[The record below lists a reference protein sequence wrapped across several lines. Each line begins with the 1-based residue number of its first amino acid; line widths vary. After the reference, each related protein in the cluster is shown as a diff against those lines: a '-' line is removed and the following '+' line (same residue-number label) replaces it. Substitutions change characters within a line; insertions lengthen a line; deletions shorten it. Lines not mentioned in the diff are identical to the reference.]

1 MKTTA
6 KIIIYLSISVLVG
19 LIVTQFFIVKNSLE
33 IEYENREIIKEI
45 KELENKNFKTEV
57 TLALTKVRDK
67 LISVNKEKSNIYLD
81 PVKQIQ
87 SNYFVVSFYDTIPK
101 EFLKQLIEEE
111 FISFYID
118 KSYQIGIYDCF
129 TDSIIFDEF
138 TTDSAT
144 KFPFKW
150 EHDGYYFGV
159 YFTDLK
165 KIEAVKSSSLPYM
178 LMLATFVILI
188 TGLFSFY
195 LANGILKQ
203 KKISKITYDFINNM
217 THELKTPISTI
228 SLSTDVLLNS
238 EETTKNERL
247 NRYLS
252 IIKTENKRLENQ
264 VERVLQIA
272 KLDRDVIKLK
282 FETIQLHKVIETCI
296 NTFSV
301 PVQERNGEIILHLNA
316 SNTHIEGDIIHIT
329 NIIYNLLDNASKYS
343 PNKPKITITT
353 VNINGNIELRIT
365 DNGIGIT
372 KEDIKQIFE
381 KFYRVS
387 TGDVHNVKGFG
398 LGLYYVKQMM
408 EKHGGEINIE
418 SKIGEGSTFILT
430 FPIAKN

>member
-6 KIIIYLSISVLVG
+6 KIIIILSISVLVG
-19 LIVTQFFIVKNSLE
+19 LIFTQFFIVKNSLE
-33 IEYENREIIKEI
+33 IEHENREIVEEI
-45 KELENKNFKTEV
+45 KQLEYKNFHTEV

-67 LISVNKEKSNIYLD
+67 LISINKEKSNIYLD

-87 SNYFVVSFYDTIPK
+87 PNYFVVSFYDTIPK
-101 EFLKQLIEEE
+101 DFLKQLIEEE
-111 FISFYID
+111 FLSFYID
-118 KSYQIGIYDCF
+118 NSYQIGIYDCF

-138 TTDSAT
+138 TTGNT
-144 KFPFKW
+144 NKFPLKW

-159 YFTDLK
+159 YFSDLRKEEPIK
-165 KIEAVKSSSLPYM
+165 KSSLPYM

-188 TGLFSFY
+188 AGLFSFY

-247 NRYLS
+247 GRYLS

-282 FETIQLHKVIETCI
+282 FEKIDIHEVIHTCI

-301 PVQERNGEIILHLNA
+301 PVQDRNGQIISHLNA
-316 SNTHIEGDIIHIT
+316 SKTHIEGDIIHIT
-329 NIIYNLLDNASKYS
+329 NIIYNLFDNANKYS

-353 VNINGNIELRIT
+353 MNTLSEIELRIT
-365 DNGIGIT
+365 DNGIGIK
-372 KEDIKQIFE
+372 KEDTKQIFE

-408 EKHGGEINIE
+408 EKHGGEIEIE
-418 SKIGEGSTFILT
+418 SKIGKGSTFILI
-430 FPIAKN
+430 FPVSKN

>member
-6 KIIIYLSISVLVG
+6 KIIIILSISVLVG
-19 LIVTQFFIVKNSLE
+19 LIFTQFFIVKNSLE
-33 IEYENREIIKEI
+33 IEHENREIVEEI
-45 KELENKNFKTEV
+45 KQLEYKNFHTEV

-67 LISVNKEKSNIYLD
+67 LISINKEKSNIYLD

-87 SNYFVVSFYDTIPK
+87 PNYFVVSFYDTIPK
-101 EFLKQLIEEE
+101 DFLKQLIEEE
-111 FISFYID
+111 FLSFYID
-118 KSYQIGIYDCF
+118 NSYQIGIYDCF

-138 TTDSAT
+138 TTGNT
-144 KFPFKW
+144 NKFPLKW

-159 YFTDLK
+159 YFSDLRKEEPIK
-165 KIEAVKSSSLPYM
+165 KSSLPYM

-188 TGLFSFY
+188 AGLFSFY

-247 NRYLS
+247 GRYLS

-282 FETIQLHKVIETCI
+282 FEKIDIHEVIHTCI

-301 PVQERNGEIILHLNA
+301 PVQDRNGQIISHLNA
-316 SNTHIEGDIIHIT
+316 SKTHIEGDIIHIT
-329 NIIYNLLDNASKYS
+329 NIIYNLFDNANKYS

-353 VNINGNIELRIT
+353 MNTLSEIELRIT
-365 DNGIGIT
+365 DNGIGIK
-372 KEDIKQIFE
+372 KEDTKQIFE

-408 EKHGGEINIE
+408 EKHGGEIEIE
-418 SKIGEGSTFILT
+418 SKIGKGSTFILT
-430 FPIAKN
+430 FPAPKN

>member
-6 KIIIYLSISVLVG
+6 KIIIILSISVLVG
-19 LIVTQFFIVKNSLE
+19 LIFTQFFIVKNSLE
-33 IEYENREIIKEI
+33 IEHENREIVEEI
-45 KELENKNFKTEV
+45 KQLEYKNFHTEV

-67 LISVNKEKSNIYLD
+67 LISINKEKSNIYLD

-87 SNYFVVSFYDTIPK
+87 PNYFVVSFYDTIPK
-101 EFLKQLIEEE
+101 DFLKQLIEEE
-111 FISFYID
+111 FLSFYID
-118 KSYQIGIYDCF
+118 NSYQIGIYDCF

-138 TTDSAT
+138 TTGNT
-144 KFPFKW
+144 NKFPLKW

-159 YFTDLK
+159 YFSDLRKEEPIK
-165 KIEAVKSSSLPYM
+165 KSSLPYM

-188 TGLFSFY
+188 AGLFSFY

-247 NRYLS
+247 GRYLS

-282 FETIQLHKVIETCI
+282 FEKIDIHEVIHTCI

-301 PVQERNGEIILHLNA
+301 PVQDRNGQIISHLNA
-316 SNTHIEGDIIHIT
+316 SKTHIEGDIIHIT
-329 NIIYNLLDNASKYS
+329 NIIYNLFDNANKYS

-353 VNINGNIELRIT
+353 MNTLSEIELRIT
-365 DNGIGIT
+365 DNGIGIK
-372 KEDIKQIFE
+372 KEDTKQIFE

-398 LGLYYVKQMM
+398 LGLYYVKQMT
-408 EKHGGEINIE
+408 EKHGGEIEVE
-418 SKIGEGSTFILT
+418 SKIGKGSTFILT
-430 FPIAKN
+430 FPVSKN

>member
-1 MKTTA
+1 M
-6 KIIIYLSISVLVG
+6 SI
-19 LIVTQFFIVKNSLE
+19 IVKNSLE
-33 IEYENREIIKEI
+33 IEHENREIVEEI
-45 KELENKNFKTEV
+45 KQLEYKNFHTEV

-67 LISVNKEKSNIYLD
+67 LISINKEKSNIYLD

-87 SNYFVVSFYDTIPK
+87 PNYFVVSFYDTIPK
-101 EFLKQLIEEE
+101 DFLKQLIEEE
-111 FISFYID
+111 FLSFYID
-118 KSYQIGIYDCF
+118 NSYQIGIYDCF

-138 TTDSAT
+138 TTGNT
-144 KFPFKW
+144 NKFPLKW

-159 YFTDLK
+159 YFSDLRKEEPIK
-165 KIEAVKSSSLPYM
+165 KSSLPYM

-188 TGLFSFY
+188 AGLFSFY

-247 NRYLS
+247 GRYLS

-282 FETIQLHKVIETCI
+282 FEKIDIHEVIHTCI

-301 PVQERNGEIILHLNA
+301 PVQDRNGQIISHLNA
-316 SNTHIEGDIIHIT
+316 SKTHIEGDIIHIT
-329 NIIYNLLDNASKYS
+329 NIIYNLFDNANKYS

-353 VNINGNIELRIT
+353 MNTLSEIELRIT
-365 DNGIGIT
+365 DNGIGIK
-372 KEDIKQIFE
+372 KEDTKQIFE

-408 EKHGGEINIE
+408 EKHGGEIEIE
-418 SKIGEGSTFILT
+418 SKIGKGSTFILI
-430 FPIAKN
+430 FPVSKN

>member
-6 KIIIYLSISVLVG
+6 KIIIILSISVLVG
-19 LIVTQFFIVKNSLE
+19 LIFTQFFIVKNSLE
-33 IEYENREIIKEI
+33 IEHENREIVEEI
-45 KELENKNFKTEV
+45 KQLEYKNFHTEV

-67 LISVNKEKSNIYLD
+67 LISINKEKSNIYLD

-87 SNYFVVSFYDTIPK
+87 PNYFVVSFYDTIPK
-101 EFLKQLIEEE
+101 DFLKQLIEEE
-111 FISFYID
+111 FLSFYID
-118 KSYQIGIYDCF
+118 NSYQIGIYDCF

-138 TTDSAT
+138 TTGNT
-144 KFPFKW
+144 NKFPLKW

-159 YFTDLK
+159 YFSDLRKEEPIK
-165 KIEAVKSSSLPYM
+165 KSSLPYM

-188 TGLFSFY
+188 AGLFSFY

-247 NRYLS
+247 GRYLS

-282 FETIQLHKVIETCI
+282 FEKIDIHEVIHTCI

-301 PVQERNGEIILHLNA
+301 PVQDRNGQIISHLNA
-316 SNTHIEGDIIHIT
+316 SKTHIEGDIIHIT
-329 NIIYNLLDNASKYS
+329 NIIYNLFDNANKYS

-353 VNINGNIELRIT
+353 MNTLFEIELRIT
-365 DNGIGIT
+365 DNGIGIK
-372 KEDIKQIFE
+372 KEDTKQIFE

-408 EKHGGEINIE
+408 EKHGGEIEIE
-418 SKIGEGSTFILT
+418 SKIGKGSTFILT
-430 FPIAKN
+430 FPVSKN

>member
-6 KIIIYLSISVLVG
+6 KIIIILSISVLVG
-19 LIVTQFFIVKNSLE
+19 LIFTQFFIVKNSLE
-33 IEYENREIIKEI
+33 IEHENREIVKEI
-45 KELENKNFKTEV
+45 KQLEYKNFRTEV

-67 LISVNKEKSNIYLD
+67 LISRNKEKSNVYLD

-87 SNYFVVSFYDTIPK
+87 PNYFVVSFYDTIPK
-101 EFLKQLIEEE
+101 DFLKQLIEEE
-111 FISFYID
+111 FSTFYID
-118 KSYQIGIYDCF
+118 NSYQIGIYDCF

-138 TTDSAT
+138 TTENEQ
-144 KFPFKW
+144 KFPLKW

-159 YFTDLK
+159 YFSDLK
-165 KIEAVKSSSLPYM
+165 KVETEKKSSLPYM
-178 LMLATFVILI
+178 LMLATFVIVI
-188 TGLFSFY
+188 ASLFTFY
-195 LANGILKQ
+195 LATGILKQ

-272 KLDRDVIKLK
+272 KLDKDVIKLK
-282 FETIQLHKVIETCI
+282 FEKIDIHEVIKTCI
-296 NTFSV
+296 NTFIV
-301 PVQERNGEIILHLNA
+301 PIQDRNGKILAHLNA
-316 SNTHIEGDIIHIT
+316 SNMYIEGDIIHIT
-329 NIIYNLLDNASKYS
+329 NIIYNLFDNANKYS
-343 PNKPKITITT
+343 PKKP
-353 VNINGNIELRIT
+353 NIQVFTKDLEGKLEVKIT
-365 DNGIGIT
+365 DNGIGIK
-372 KEDIKQIFE
+372 KEDSKEIFE

-398 LGLYYVKQMM
+398 LGLYYVKQMV
-408 EKHGGEINIE
+408 EKHGGTIQIE
-418 SKIGEGSTFILT
+418 SEFGEGSTFIMT
-430 FPIAKN
+430 FPTSKN

>member
-6 KIIIYLSISVLVG
+6 KIIIILSISVLVG
-19 LIVTQFFIVKNSLE
+19 LIFTQFFIVKNSLE
-33 IEYENREIIKEI
+33 IEHENREIVEEI
-45 KELENKNFKTEV
+45 KQLEYKNFHTEV

-67 LISVNKEKSNIYLD
+67 LISINKEKSNIYLD

-87 SNYFVVSFYDTIPK
+87 PNYFVVSFYDTIPK
-101 EFLKQLIEEE
+101 DFLKQLIEEE
-111 FISFYID
+111 FSTFYID
-118 KSYQIGIYDCF
+118 NSYQIGIYDCF
-129 TDSIIFDEF
+129 IDSIIFDQF
-138 TTDSAT
+138 TTENKQ
-144 KFPFKW
+144 KFPLKW

-159 YFTDLK
+159 YFSDLQKAETEK
-165 KIEAVKSSSLPYM
+165 KSSLPYM
-178 LMLATFVILI
+178 LMLATFVIVI
-188 TGLFSFY
+188 ASLFTFY
-195 LANGILKQ
+195 LAIGILKQ

-238 EETTKNERL
+238 EETNKNERL

-272 KLDRDVIKLK
+272 KLDKDVIKLR
-282 FETIQLHKVIETCI
+282 FERIDIHEVIETCI
-296 NTFSV
+296 NTFGV
-301 PVQERNGEIILHLNA
+301 PIQDRSGIIISHLNA
-316 SNTHIEGDIIHIT
+316 SNMYIEGDIIHIT
-329 NIIYNLLDNASKYS
+329 NIIYNLFDNANKYS
-343 PNKPKITITT
+343 PKKPRIMVSTEDLGGKLE
-353 VNINGNIELRIT
+353 VKIT
-365 DNGIGIT
+365 DNGIGIK
-372 KEDIKQIFE
+372 KEESKEIFE

-408 EKHGGEINIE
+408 EKHGGEIEIE

-430 FPIAKN
+430 FPASKN

>member
-19 LIVTQFFIVKNSLE
+19 LIFTQFFIVKNSLE
-33 IEYENREIIKEI
+33 IEHENREIVLEI
-45 KELENKNFKTEV
+45 KELEDKNFRTEV

-67 LISVNKEKSNIYLD
+67 LISINKEKSNIYLD

-87 SNYFVVSFYDTIPK
+87 PNYFVVSFYDTIPK
-101 EFLKQLIEEE
+101 DFLKQLIEEE
-111 FISFYID
+111 FSTFYID
-118 KSYQIGIYDCF
+118 NSYQIGIYDCF

-138 TTDSAT
+138 TTDKND
-144 KFPFKW
+144 KFPLKW
-150 EHDGYYFGV
+150 DHDGYYFGV
-159 YFTDLK
+159 YFSDLK
-165 KIEAVKSSSLPYM
+165 KAEPIRKSSLPYM
-178 LMLATFVILI
+178 LMLATFVIVI
-188 TGLFSFY
+188 ASLFSFY

-238 EETTKNERL
+238 EETNKNERL

-282 FETIQLHKVIETCI
+282 FEKIDIHEVIETCI

-301 PVQERNGEIILHLNA
+301 PIQDRNGKIIAHLNA
-316 SNTHIEGDIIHIT
+316 SKMHIEGDIIHIT
-329 NIIYNLLDNASKYS
+329 NIIYNLFDNANKYS
-343 PNKPKITITT
+343 PKKPNITITT
-353 VNINGNIELRIT
+353 SNIDGKLVLQIT
-365 DNGIGIT
+365 DNGIGIK
-372 KEDIKQIFE
+372 KEDTKQIFE

-398 LGLYYVKQMM
+398 LGLYYVKQMI
-408 EKHGGEINIE
+408 EKHGGDIDID
-418 SKIGEGSTFILT
+418 SKLGEGSKFILT
-430 FPIAKN
+430 FPVSNN